1 MKKQTSTKRPAIIRC
16 SDKPAWPDSMA
27 RTQQGNKNPNCGD
40 TLFSHGFPLKKN
52 LYYILPF
59 LLILLTSLPVQA
71 HKVRIFAWE
80 EGGMIKTEAKFS
92 GGKPARNSTVTV
104 TSQNGKVEILKGKT
118 DEGGTFSFPVPK
130 KARDNRLNLKITI
143 NSGDGHKNSW
153 LLKAEDYLPG
163 VKSTPQKT
171 NTITEIVPEQKSA
184 RGKELPNEA
193 LLREI
198 ISSELDRQLGPIKR
212 SLAIQ
217 QEKPT
222 SLQDILGGIGYILG
236 LAGIATY
243 FQAKRKGEKKS
254 S

>member
-1 MKKQTSTKRPAIIRC
+1 MI
-16 SDKPAWPDSMA
+16 
-27 RTQQGNKNPNCGD
+27 NKNSFYPNR
-40 TLFSHGFPLKKN
+40 HGRALWLDHNKLNISFQKVVLPQLRFPLPVGAEPSNPVK
-52 LYYILPF
+52 LVYLLPA
-59 LLILLTSLPVQA
+59 LILILLTSLPAQA

-80 EGGMIKTEAKFS
+80 EGGTIKTEAKFS

-104 TSQNGKVEILKGKT
+104 TDENGNIEILQGKT
-118 DEGGTFSFPVPK
+118 DDKGTFSFPIPQ
-130 KARDNRLNLKITI
+130 KAKDNQLNLKITI

-153 LLKAEDYLPG
+153 LLNAEDYLPG
-163 VKSTPQKT
+163 AGPTLHKT
-171 NTITEIVPEQKSA
+171 KKITAIAPEQKPEQE
-184 RGKELPNEA
+184 KQLPNEA
-193 LLREI
+193 LLRKI

-243 FQAKRKGEKKS
+243 FQARRKGEKKS